1 MKRSE
6 VRSGEAL
13 PDDEHVVR
21 YCRRGSWRRLRGGGF
36 RVKARAFRSGRHP
49 EAAISVN
56 WLGYFGEDDQSSL
69 QRVCGT
75 TTYQGIDQRGKFVKL
90 NSGDIRKIYIE
101 SLHTNLSVYFTPAH
115 ANVSHAEISHPAT
128 PSLLRSP
135 RILRDT
141 AHSWMC
147 HNMGIPREIWVLE
160 D

>member
-1 MKRSE
+1 MKKSE

-13 PDDEHVVR
+13 PDHEHVVR
-21 YCRRGSWRRLRGGGF
+21 YCGRGSWRRLRGGGF
-36 RVKARAFRSGRHP
+36 RVKAKAFRSGRHP

-75 TTYQGIDQRGKFVKL
+75 TTHQGIDQRGKFVKL

-115 ANVSHAEISHPAT
+115 ANVSHAEIRPSGDAVFVALAAHT
-128 PSLLRSP
+128 ERYGSLLDVPQHGYS
-135 RILRDT
+135 
-141 AHSWMC
+141 
-147 HNMGIPREIWVLE
+147 
-160 D
+160 